1 MFGNVREHIFG
12 MTTIWLISEVTW
24 KVMESF
30 ADSGLSSVG
39 NLPEYIYIYIIYYG
53 NFNEE
58 NAKPMWILGEQ
69 PCLANLRFER
79 FADCECE
86 IKCLVI
92 SVLVG
97 WLGLR
102 LIFRQMNRS
111 SVQKMSA
118 TSDTTARATDNNGQ
132 CLHPVFA
139 VSYPQSR
146 QDARLTQS
154 DSSEQSSS

>member
-12 MTTIWLISEVTW
+12 MTTIWLISEVT
-24 KVMESF
+24 
-30 ADSGLSSVG
+30 
-39 NLPEYIYIYIIYYG
+39 
-53 NFNEE
+53 
-58 NAKPMWILGEQ
+58 
-69 PCLANLRFER
+69 NLRFER

-154 DSSEQSSS
+154 DSSEQSSSWNQAKRFQCIGCLSKAPKPSWYGMWTSTQGFISSWQPQNCQPSSKNPDH